1 MSTWRAE
8 EWGNSTSN
16 LGLLSG
22 CDPQKDREHLN
33 LYPIQTASSKTS
45 HKKLKQEIVLIVFV
59 RPTWHSVNQAQ
70 SFWSVSTAPRAESS
84 PWMAH
89 PVRRWTQPP
98 HRFKDCCLLQPH
110 YNSRFDAVFFF
121 LSANYSRISI
131 LTPFHCWV
139 TTSLARVHSKKRL
152 RDKNIAEE
160 FKWPSNWKLD
170 SA

>member
-45 HKKLKQEIVLIVFV
+45 HKKLKQEIVLFVFV

-70 SFWSVSTAPRAESS
+70 SFRSVSTAPRAVSS
-84 PWMAH
+84 PWTAQ
-89 PVRRWTQPP
+89 PVPRWTQPP

-110 YNSRFDAVFFF
+110 YNSRFDAGFFSSQQITPKF
-121 LSANYSRISI
+121 PSSHPSTVGLPPTLQQFIARSAYVIKI
-131 LTPFHCWV
+131 LQR
-139 TTSLARVHSKKRL
+139 S
-152 RDKNIAEE
+152 
-160 FKWPSNWKLD
+160 SNGRAIE
-170 SA
+170 S